1 MKKLTLLVFL
11 IAIAFVFAS
20 VADSYSQAT
29 PTLSIKL
36 NKKSYNPGD
45 AGFITIKFKTA
56 KKVKISIEP
65 EIEVNLNGSNI
76 ENIGLQTASSS
87 GEYLSPALVKYKFK
101 VSGNASSG
109 TNINVTGTVKF
120 GYCNAD
126 SGICKIA
133 TKDIS
138 FTVKVK

>member
-1 MKKLTLLVFL
+1 MKRLTFLVFL

-29 PTLSIKL
+29 PTLSVKL
-36 NKKSYNPGD
+36 NKKSYNPGES
-45 AGFITIKFKTA
+45 GFITIKFKTA
-56 KKVKISIEP
+56 NTVKIPKEP
-65 EIEVNLNGSNI
+65 EIEVTLNGSNI
-76 ENIGLQTASSS
+76 ESLGLQVANSS
-87 GEYLSPALVKYKFK
+87 GEYISPAQVKYKFK
-101 VSGNASSG
+101 VSENAAAG
-109 TNINVTGTVKF
+109 TSINVTGTVKF

>member
-29 PTLSIKL
+29 PTLSVKL
-36 NKKSYNPGD
+36 NKKSYKPGD
-45 AGFITIKFKTA
+45 SGLLTIKFKTA
-56 KKVKISIEP
+56 KTVKIPKEP
-65 EIEVNLNGSNI
+65 EMEVTLNGSNI
-76 ENIGLQTASSS
+76 EGIGLQVTNSS
-87 GEYLSPALVKYKFK
+87 GEYISPAQVKYKFK

-109 TNINVTGTVKF
+109 TSINVTGTVKF